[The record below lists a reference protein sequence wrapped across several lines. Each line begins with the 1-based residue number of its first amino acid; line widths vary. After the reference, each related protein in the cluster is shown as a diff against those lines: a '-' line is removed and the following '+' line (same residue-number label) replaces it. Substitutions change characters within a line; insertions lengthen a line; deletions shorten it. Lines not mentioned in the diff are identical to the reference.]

1 MTNTQQN
8 HKWLIILPS
17 ILIPIAVTIMY
28 LMPKPDLGELN
39 LKVLPFINAILNAIV
54 SVLLIVGFIFIVN
67 KKVDAHKKTMLAA
80 FALSAVFLILYVV
93 YHTLSEETHFEGQ
106 GWIRP
111 VYYFLLITHIV
122 LAAVILPL
130 ILITLSRGL
139 QQKFDK
145 HRKIAKITLPL
156 WLYVTVTGVIVYFMI
171 APYYH

>member
-1 MTNTQQN
+1 
-8 HKWLIILPS
+8 
-17 ILIPIAVTIMY
+17 
-28 LMPKPDLGELN
+28 
-39 LKVLPFINAILNAIV
+39 
-54 SVLLIVGFIFIVN
+54 
-67 KKVDAHKKTMLAA
+67 MLAA
-80 FALSAVFLILYVV
+80 FALSAVFLIMYVV
-93 YHTLSEETHFEGQ
+93 YHTLSDETHFGGQ

-111 VYYFLLITHIV
+111 VYYFLLITHII